1 MLLRRNFLWLAALLA
16 ANQSQILTTTAVQ
29 SSELLSMEAHP
40 DTKALIAQIQ
50 ADQSQRDQLQKYKVN
65 RAARLT
71 NDEDSVST
79 QPNHNGL
86 HDIDDDADHLNTDI
100 LHLAE
105 RKLRDIYKDPALQ
118 KGKVS
123 LNSSPADV
131 QTVLDSIGKS
141 AGVDFIVDGAKG
153 QVGRL
158 ALKNCTPGNALEF
171 VCEHSNPKLAIIKGD
186 DGSFRVMPRTEAEKY
201 LETMAGLDKI
211 AFEPIK
217 VTFADFSQTFMKNC
231 EEAWGKISNQ
241 QTHTKGHIY
250 FDADRRKIMVRG
262 SLREVLEF
270 KQFLGGLDKPIQQI
284 RIDAILVFT
293 TKSYNFQWG
302 INWSGVYNRQNSI
315 IAKNKPFG
323 FYGLGA
329 SLGETPTPT
338 QGADSTNPAL
348 LVNPNNFA
356 INLFNSVF
364 TQQTQGQSGETF
376 FQLPLVFGGPNIN
389 QRRLNLVINAAEDQN
404 KVKIVSRPSIL
415 TNNNAQAVIYI
426 GQQLPMQTTTVDN
439 SGDTPTRTTTIKYQ
453 PVGITLKVT
462 PTVGNDRKSIALNIE
477 LEQTDVTSGTTEA
490 NNQGIM
496 QNPPV
501 VSIISVKN
509 NVNLKNGQ
517 TTVIGG
523 LTKNYDNKA
532 NNRIPILYKLPLIG
546 KLFTAM
552 QEQTTELE
560 QFIFITPTIVENSPI

>member
-1 MLLRRNFLWLAALLA
+1 VLLRRNFLWLAALLA
-16 ANQSQILTTTAVQ
+16 ANQSQILTTIATQ
-29 SSELLSMEAHP
+29 PSELLSVEAHP
-40 DTKALIAQIQ
+40 DTKALIAQIH

-71 NDEDSVST
+71 NNEDG
-79 QPNHNGL
+79 PNASNTANL
-86 HDIDDDADHLNTDI
+86 DDDSDHLNTDI

-105 RKLRDIYKDPALQ
+105 RKLRDIYKDPVLQ
-118 KGKVS
+118 KGKVT

-131 QTVLDSIGKS
+131 QTILDSIGKS

-186 DGSFRVMPRTEAEKY
+186 DGSFRVMPRVEAEKY

-231 EEAWGKISNQ
+231 EEAWSKISNQ
-241 QTHTKGHIY
+241 QTHAKGHIY

-315 IAKNKPFG
+315 VAKNKPFG

-329 SLGETPTPT
+329 SLAETPTPT
-338 QGADSTNPAL
+338 QGADTTNPAL
-348 LVNPNNFA
+348 LVNPDNFA

-364 TQQTQGQSGETF
+364 IQQTQGQSGETF

-389 QRRLNLVINAAEDQN
+389 QRRLNLVINAAENQN

-415 TNNNAQAVIYI
+415 TNNNQQAVIYI

-462 PTVGNDRKSIALNIE
+462 PVVGNDRKSIALNIE

-490 NNQGIM
+490 NNQGVM

-509 NVNLKNGQ
+509 NVSLKNGQ

-523 LTKNYDNKA
+523 LTKNYDNKF
-532 NNRIPILYKLPLIG
+532 NNRIPVLHKIPLIG

-552 QEQTTELE
+552 QEQNTELE
-560 QFIFITPTIVENSPI
+560 QFIFITPTIIENSPI

>member
-1 MLLRRNFLWLAALLA
+1 MLLRRNFLWLVALLA
-16 ANQSQILTTTAVQ
+16 INQSQVLLVAATQ
-29 SSELLSMEAHP
+29 PSELLSVDASS

-50 ADQSQRDQLQKYKVN
+50 SDQAQRDQLQKYNTDRVN
-65 RAARLT
+65 RLVSD
-71 NDEDSVST
+71 DENKSPNSQNKTYSDDSDNLDV
-79 QPNHNGL
+79 
-86 HDIDDDADHLNTDI
+86 DI
-100 LHLAE
+100 LQQAD
-105 RKLRDIYKDPALQ
+105 RKLRDVYKDPVLQ
-118 KGKVS
+118 RGKVS
-123 LNSSPADV
+123 LNSSPTDI
-131 QTVLDSIGKS
+131 QTILDSIGKS
-141 AGVDFIVDGAKG
+141 AGIDFIIDGVKG
-153 QVGRL
+153 QTGRITL
-158 ALKNCTPGNALEF
+158 NNCTPGNALEF
-171 VCEHSNPKLAIIKGD
+171 VCAQSNPKLAIIKGD
-186 DGSFRVMPRTEAEKY
+186 DGSFRVMPRAEAEKY

-231 EEAWGKISNQ
+231 EEAWGRIANEKS
-241 QTHTKGHIY
+241 HTKGHIY

-284 RIDAILVFT
+284 RIDAILVFA
-293 TKSYNFQWG
+293 TKNYNFQWG

-315 IAKNKPFG
+315 VANNKPFG

-329 SLGETPTPT
+329 SLAETPTPQ
-338 QGADSTNPAL
+338 QGNDVNNTAL

-364 TQQTQGQSGETF
+364 LQQSQGQSGESYF
-376 FQLPLVFGGPNIN
+376 KLPVVFGGPNIN
-389 QRRLNLVINAAEDQN
+389 QRRLNLEINAAENQN
-404 KVKIVSRPSIL
+404 KLKIVSRPSIL
-415 TNNNAQAVIYI
+415 TNNNQQAVIYI

-439 SGDTPTRTTTIKYQ
+439 SGDTPTRSTVIKYQ

-462 PTVGNDRKSIALNIE
+462 PIVSNDRKNITLSIE
-477 LEQTDVTSGTTEA
+477 LEQTDATSGTTEA
-490 NNQGIM
+490 NAQGIM

-501 VSIISVKN
+501 ISIISVKN
-509 NVNLKNGQ
+509 NVSLKNGQ

-523 LTKNYDNKA
+523 LTKNTDNKT
-532 NNRIPILYKLPLIG
+532 NTRIPILYKIPIVG

-560 QFIFITPTIVENSPI
+560 QFIFITPTIINS

>member
-1 MLLRRNFLWLAALLA
+1 MLLRRNFLWLVALLA
-16 ANQSQILTTTAVQ
+16 INQSQVLLVAATQ
-29 SSELLSMEAHP
+29 PSELLSVDASS

-50 ADQSQRDQLQKYKVN
+50 SDQAQRDQLQKYNTDRVN
-65 RAARLT
+65 RLVSD
-71 NDEDSVST
+71 DENKSPNSQNKTYSDDSDNLDV
-79 QPNHNGL
+79 
-86 HDIDDDADHLNTDI
+86 DI
-100 LHLAE
+100 LQQAD
-105 RKLRDIYKDPALQ
+105 RKLRDVYKDPVLQ
-118 KGKVS
+118 RGKVS
-123 LNSSPADV
+123 LNSSPTDI
-131 QTVLDSIGKS
+131 QTILDSIGKS
-141 AGVDFIVDGAKG
+141 AGIDFIIDGVKG
-153 QVGRL
+153 QTGRITL
-158 ALKNCTPGNALEF
+158 NNCTPGNALEF
-171 VCEHSNPKLAIIKGD
+171 VCAQSNPKLAIIKGD
-186 DGSFRVMPRTEAEKY
+186 DGSFRVMPRAEAEKY

-231 EEAWGKISNQ
+231 EEAWGRIANEKS
-241 QTHTKGHIY
+241 HTKGHIY

-284 RIDAILVFT
+284 RIDAILVFA
-293 TKSYNFQWG
+293 TKNYNFQWG

-315 IAKNKPFG
+315 VANNKPFG

-329 SLGETPTPT
+329 SLAETPTPQ
-338 QGADSTNPAL
+338 QGNDVNNTAL

-364 TQQTQGQSGETF
+364 LQQSQGQSGESYF
-376 FQLPLVFGGPNIN
+376 KLPVVFGGPNIN
-389 QRRLNLVINAAEDQN
+389 QRRLNLEINAAENQN
-404 KVKIVSRPSIL
+404 KLKIVSRPSIL
-415 TNNNAQAVIYI
+415 TNNNQQAVIYI

-439 SGDTPTRTTTIKYQ
+439 SGDTPTRSTVIKYQ

-462 PTVGNDRKSIALNIE
+462 PIVSNDRKNITLSIE
-477 LEQTDVTSGTTEA
+477 LEQTDATSGTTEA
-490 NNQGIM
+490 NAQGIM

-501 VSIISVKN
+501 ISIISVKN
-509 NVNLKNGQ
+509 NVSLKNGQ

-523 LTKNYDNKA
+523 LTKNTDNKT
-532 NNRIPILYKLPLIG
+532 NTRIPILYKIPIVG

-560 QFIFITPTIVENSPI
+560 QFIFITPTIING